1 MMERAASATNDAS
14 LSSEPYCFEAM
25 TGLRADTRV
34 SCVKGDGRLK
44 VDSSVTMKYRS
55 GCHHITAFQRKRQR
69 KLKWM
74 RADQRLTQGFA

>member
-1 MMERAASATNDAS
+1 LGFAGMMERAASATNDAS

-44 VDSSVTMKYRS
+44 VDSSVKVKYRL
-55 GCHHITAFQRKRQR
+55 GCCRIRWFSKHHSYCNSNKMARNP
-69 KLKWM
+69 
-74 RADQRLTQGFA
+74 

>member
-44 VDSSVTMKYRS
+44 AESSVKVKYRLR
-55 GCHHITAFQRKRQR
+55 CCHITRFSI
-69 KLKWM
+69 
-74 RADQRLTQGFA
+74 